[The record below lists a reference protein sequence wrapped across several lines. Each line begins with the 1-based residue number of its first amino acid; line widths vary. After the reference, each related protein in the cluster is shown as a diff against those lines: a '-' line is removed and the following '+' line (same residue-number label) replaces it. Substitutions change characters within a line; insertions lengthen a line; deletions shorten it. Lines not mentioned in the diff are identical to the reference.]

1 MKHALQLLREL
12 ETTFNFQLSQH
23 ATFCVVRDRPV
34 VKETLGEMVFVVTFK
49 HILFRYIAKDSDGLV
64 KDNVDL
70 CFCFLSPKINN
81 MMQCQ
86 FVLLLPPS
94 DPA

>member
-1 MKHALQLLREL
+1 MEHALQLLREL

-34 VKETLGEMVFVVTFK
+34 VKKTLCEMVFVITFK
-49 HILFRYIAKDSDGLV
+49 HILFRDITEDSDGLV
-64 KDNVDL
+64 QDNVDL
-70 CFCFLSPKINN
+70 CLCFLSPKINN
-81 MMQCQ
+81 MLQCQ

-94 DPA
+94 DLA